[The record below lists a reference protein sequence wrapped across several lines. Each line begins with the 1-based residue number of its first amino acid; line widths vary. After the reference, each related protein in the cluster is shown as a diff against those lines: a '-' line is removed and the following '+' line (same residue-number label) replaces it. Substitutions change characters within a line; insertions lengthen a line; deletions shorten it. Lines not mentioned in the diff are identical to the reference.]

1 MSEFPYQKERVKSR
15 HVLLGAVAFGI
26 AALFVYLGFSSRTS
40 TWPETNCNVMGKRVV
55 RADAPIGPYR
65 SIVVLY
71 RGEYHLRYTV
81 DSRDYFLWV
90 SSGWVDKDPNLS
102 KTRCRLTNKRDAAIK
117 SATTPPIQPKLLQ
130 AAEFQTETPLKID
143 PSLASPTRR

>member
-90 SSGWVDKDPNLS
+90 SSGWVDKDPQFVQDKMS
-102 KTRCRLTNKRDAAIK
+102 SDEQAGCRYQIRYNP
-117 SATTPPIQPKLLQ
+117 SNP
-130 AAEFQTETPLKID
+130 AEAV
-143 PSLASPTRR
+143 ASR